1 MKRLFVYLKNYKK
14 ETVLGPLFKLL
25 EASFELI
32 VPLVVAAVI
41 DTGIGN
47 HDKVYI
53 TKMCGVMVL
62 LGVVGLISSITAQ
75 YFAAKAAT
83 GFAKELRDGLF
94 EKIQGFS
101 FTTLDSLGSSS
112 LITRMTSDINQLQ
125 SGVNMVLRLFLRSP
139 FIVFGAMVMAFTIDV
154 TTAFVF
160 LGVILLLSVI
170 VFGIMMLTIPLYK
183 KVQQSLDSILS
194 ITRENL
200 SGIRLI
206 RAFSKENWEIRRFSA
221 RNQEYTKAQL
231 YVGKISALMNP
242 LTFVTINIGI
252 VVLIYVGSIR
262 VNQGTLT
269 QGQVVA
275 LYNYMSQILVELI
288 KLANL
293 IITITK
299 AVASGDRVADILQI
313 EEPKGNKVMSQ
324 QTNWDHGD
332 REYKVEFQ
340 QVEFTYQGAGDSSL
354 KDISFKVRPGDMV
367 GIIGGT
373 GSGKSSLVHLI
384 CGFYSAS
391 KGKILIDGKDV
402 NQYDEKSL
410 RNLCGIVLQKNV
422 LFHGTIEE
430 NLRWG
435 KEDATLEEIQAAL
448 ETAQAREIVEGK
460 PQKRKTMLS
469 QGGKNLSGGQRQRLC
484 IARALVKNPE
494 ILILDDATSAL
505 DYATEAKLRAGL
517 KELAKN
523 KAMTIF
529 IVSQRTASIMQAD
542 KIIVLDEGNMVG
554 MGTHQELI
562 KSCEMYQEIYNSQFK
577 KGEDNEQ

>member
-1 MKRLFVYLKNYKK
+1 MKRLLVYLQNYKK
-14 ETVLGPLFKLL
+14 ETVLAPAFKLL

-32 VPLVVAAVI
+32 VPLVVAALI
-41 DTGIGN
+41 DIGIGN
-47 HDKVYI
+47 HDKAYI
-53 TKMCGVMVL
+53 TKMCGVMVS

-75 YFAAKAAT
+75 YFAARAAT

-101 FTTLDSLGSSS
+101 FSTLDSLGSSS

-139 FIVFGAMVMAFTIDV
+139 FIVFGAMIMAFTIDITSALV
-154 TTAFVF
+154 FV
-160 LGVILLLSVI
+160 GVILLLSVV
-170 VFGIMMLTIPLYK
+170 VFGIMLITIPLYK
-183 KVQQSLDSILS
+183 KVQQALDGILA

-200 SGIRLI
+200 SGIRMI
-206 RAFSKENWEIRRFSA
+206 RAFSKENWEVQRFNSK
-221 RNQEYTKAQL
+221 NQEYTKAQL
-231 YVGKISALMNP
+231 YVGKLSALMNP
-242 LTFVTINIGI
+242 LTFVTINMGI
-252 VVLIYVGSIR
+252 VVLIYVGAIR
-262 VNQGTLT
+262 VEQGVLT

-299 AVASGDRVADILQI
+299 AVASGDRVADILYVKEVKKMEGGQ
-313 EEPKGNKVMSQ
+313 ELPGGESCNK
-324 QTNWDHGD
+324 
-332 REYKVEFQ
+332 EYKVEFQ

-354 KDISFKVRPGDMV
+354 KDISFQVRPGETV
-367 GIIGGT
+367 GVIGGT

-384 CGFYSAS
+384 CGFYHAN
-391 KGKILIDGKDV
+391 KGKVLIDGKDV
-402 NQYDEKSL
+402 RQYDEKCL

-435 KEDATLEEIQAAL
+435 KEDATLEELENAL
-448 ETAQAREIVEGK
+448 EIAQAKEIVEKK
-460 PQKRKTMLS
+460 PQKLQTMLS

-484 IARALVKNPE
+484 IARALVKNPD

-505 DYATEAKLRAGL
+505 DYATDAKLRAGL
-517 KELAKN
+517 KDLAES

-529 IVSQRTASIMQAD
+529 IVSQRTASVMQAD
-542 KIIVLDEGNMVG
+542 KIIVLDEGKMVG

-562 KSCEMYQEIYNSQFK
+562 RSCEIYQEIYNSQFK
-577 KGEDNEQ
+577 KVEANE